1 MKGWSNVLRALLW
14 AGCRGQIDGILGGP
28 PKGDDELRQKL
39 MYLWMVA
46 EKGAEKENLRKPL
59 PLHAIPGGRGMVEG
73 RRVEPPAKRVSSC
86 RMFVWTQG
94 TPKFFHGGTSVTSCH
109 VRDGLVDAE
118 AVADDEVIVADLP
131 VPARR
136 LRAKARL
143 ALIIINPVEDLE
155 AYARELDVD
164 EMYGVENVMSIW
176 ERLKNISK
184 PKRRGAKAAVGSASG
199 ESFYAG
205 CFAHGGVCGIMNM
218 VRKLPNRTAY
228 LVKAAKEITGEDQ
241 CGCVAIVENVGMG
254 PHKDSHN
261 QKNTRHC
268 LDQL

>member
-46 EKGAEKENLRKPL
+46 EKGAEKENLRKPFL
-59 PLHAIPGGRGMVEG
+59 FMQYPVAVEWWKG
-73 RRVEPPAKRVSSC
+73 EEWNRLRSEYLLSHVCVDAGN
-86 RMFVWTQG
+86 TQV
-94 TPKFFHGGTSVTSCH
+94 FHGGTSVTSCH